1 MDFKRDTVERSQG
14 EHSHAKKMRWLCQSN
29 WHRLDP
35 ALPWVQQFSHGSLVF
50 SCSSAQGFKN
60 PEPSV
65 VNGGCTPS
73 IGRCGH
79 AQKAQPKDLD
89 TFPSRDTRRAA
100 QHRDGAAHPGEHRAS
115 QSSLLTAARRCE
127 VKTTLCPL
135 CPLLTS
141 LTS

>member
-1 MDFKRDTVERSQG
+1 MTASSMDFKRDRVERSQD

-50 SCSSAQGFKN
+50 SCNSAQGFRN

-73 IGRCGH
+73 MGRCGH
-79 AQKAQPKDLD
+79 AQKAQPTGPGHL
-89 TFPSRDTRRAA
+89 S
-100 QHRDGAAHPGEHRAS
+100 QQGYRDGAAHPGEHRAS